1 MSDDQDP
8 HGRPFTN
15 HGPPPPAY
23 FTWPVDKPFPL
34 TPEECHRLLQGYP
47 VPWRGTFNE
56 FLTELPGRWELVGGY
71 LVPRNG

>member
-1 MSDDQDP
+1 
-8 HGRPFTN
+8 
-15 HGPPPPAY
+15 
-23 FTWPVDKPFPL
+23 
-34 TPEECHRLLQGYP
+34 